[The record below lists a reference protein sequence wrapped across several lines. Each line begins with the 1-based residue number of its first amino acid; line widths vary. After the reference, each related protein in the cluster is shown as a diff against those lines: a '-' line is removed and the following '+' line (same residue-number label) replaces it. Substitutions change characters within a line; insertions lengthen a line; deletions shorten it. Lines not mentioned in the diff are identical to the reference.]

1 MKDYEQLM
9 VAAGLAIVAVIMLS
23 AGGIFG

>member
-9 VAAGLAIVAVIMLS
+9 VAAGLAILAVLMLS
-23 AGGIFG
+23 AGGVFG